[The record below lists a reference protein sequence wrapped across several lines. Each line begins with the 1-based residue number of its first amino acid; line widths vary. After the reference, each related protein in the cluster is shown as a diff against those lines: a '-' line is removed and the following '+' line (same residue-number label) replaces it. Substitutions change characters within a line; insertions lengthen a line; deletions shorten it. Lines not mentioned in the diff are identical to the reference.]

1 MRILYE
7 DTNGDYKPVR
17 ITELQ
22 GKTLFSNSAMA
33 IVQYTIVR
41 PKFMR
46 YIQKHTADFEHLYD
60 NVHFVATVQSFP
72 IAQQKDAELVMAYL
86 LMSDDVEYRN
96 FLRKNMNRIFN
107 QIQEALED
115 DKLIYFSNTLPPKSN
130 NLDAV
135 YYAAFCFWYLYL
147 AQEDAKIGILFDNKE
162 YPEMLFEYL
171 VDRYNY
177 YPSISNG
184 SFDNIK
190 APQILDKL
198 AYGSTQRS
206 ITVVHP
212 ELEDYLNLFRHVI
225 SKLCK
230 PSHNYEAVPLSDEM
244 VNMINNQ
251 YDYFYNE
258 VSNKDDRIYL
268 LVKNMIAYIAPLIDD
283 FNLLQ
288 DRYYKDTKPHEYIA
302 DKLSQKLTAADK
314 ETARLQAEI
323 ARLQTKLDK
332 ANKAN
337 AQLPTLQEK
346 VSWLEDENRFLQDRI
361 SEQVTIFVNE
371 DKLTDENINQF
382 INRMNDH
389 KIGLVGGNTDWQE
402 KVSAVFNI
410 HTAVTEM
417 NKVDSLKNC
426 DIVVINTA
434 FISHTLYF
442 NVKSTAKN
450 ALFMY
455 VDNLNT
461 DILARN
467 LYLKYSNSI

>member
-7 DTNGDYKPVR
+7 DTNGDYRPAR
-17 ITELQ
+17 ITKSQ
-22 GKTLFSNSAMA
+22 GETLFSNSAMA

-86 LMSDDVEYRN
+86 LMSDHVEYRN

-130 NLDAV
+130 NLEAV

-147 AQEDAKIGILFDNKE
+147 TQEDAEMGILFDNKE

-177 YPSISNG
+177 YPGISNG

-190 APQILDKL
+190 APQVLDKL

-206 ITVVHP
+206 ITIKHP
-212 ELEDYLNLFRHVI
+212 EIEHYLNLFRHVI
-225 SKLCK
+225 SKLSK
-230 PSHNYEAVPLSDEM
+230 PAHNYEGVPLSDEV
-244 VNMINNQ
+244 VNTINNHF
-251 YDYFYNE
+251 DFYWQE
-258 VSNKDDRIYL
+258 IKDKDIRIYTL
-268 LVKNMIAYIAPLIDD
+268 MKHIVAYIAPLIDD

-288 DRYYKDTKPHEYIA
+288 EKYYKDAEPHEYIA
-302 DKLSQKLTAADK
+302 DKLTQRLNAAEK

-323 ARLQTKLDK
+323 ARLQTKLDE

-337 AQLPTLQEK
+337 AQLAKLQEK
-346 VSWLEDENRFLQDRI
+346 VSWLEDENSFLQDRI
-361 SEQVTIFVNE
+361 SESQIIYAPQETPHDIQ
-371 DKLTDENINQF
+371 TF
-382 INRMNDH
+382 IDRMNTH
-389 KIGLVGGNTDWQE
+389 KIGLVGGNDDWQS
-402 KVSAVFNI
+402 KVSAVFNV

-426 DIVVINTA
+426 DIVIVNTA
-434 FISHTLYF
+434 FISHSMYF
-442 NVKSTAKN
+442 AVQKTAKN
-450 ALFMY
+450 AIFMY